1 MRKERKTMF
10 NLSEE
15 HIQLQQTFREF
26 AENEVK
32 PLAKELDETERF
44 PTETVRKMAELGMMG
59 LPIPEEYGGSG
70 IDQIGYVLAVEE
82 LSKVCATTGII
93 LSAHTSLCCWPIM
106 TFGTEE
112 QKEKYLK
119 PLASGQKLGAFALTE
134 PSAGTDASMQK
145 STAVLEGDHY
155 VLNGNKVFITNAGA
169 ADVFIVFAMTDKE
182 QGTRGIT
189 AFILER
195 DMPGFT
201 MGKPENKMGLRASST
216 CELVL
221 DNVRVPV
228 ENRLGA
234 EGKGFKIAMAT
245 LDGGRIGVGAQAVG
259 ISQGAIDEA
268 VKFTKERIQFGRRI
282 SQFQN
287 TQFTLADMQTRTD
300 AARLLVW
307 RAAAAEQ
314 AGQPYTHL
322 AAMAKLFASEAAS
335 YVTNRAVQ
343 LCGGYGYT
351 KDYPVERMMRDA
363 KVTEIYEGTSEVQRM
378 VISGWMGVK

>member
-1 MRKERKTMF
+1 MF

-106 TFGTEE
+106 TFGTEA

-216 CELVL
+216 CELVF
-221 DNVRVPV
+221 DNVHVPV

-259 ISQGAIDEA
+259 IAQGAIDEA

-300 AARLLVW
+300 AARMLVW

-314 AGQPYTHL
+314 EGQPYTHL
-322 AAMAKLFASEAAS
+322 AAMAKLFASETAS

>member
-1 MRKERKTMF
+1 MF

-15 HIQLQQTFREF
+15 HVQLQQTFREF

-44 PTETVRKMAELGMMG
+44 PTETVQKMAEMGMMG
-59 LPIPEEYGGSG
+59 LPIPEELGGSG
-70 IDQIGYVLAVEE
+70 VDQLGYVLAVEE

-155 VLNGNKVFITNAGA
+155 ILNGNKVFITNAGA

-216 CELVL
+216 CELVF
-221 DNVRVPV
+221 DNVHVPV

-259 ISQGAIDEA
+259 IAQGAIDEA
-268 VKFTKERIQFGRRI
+268 VKFTRERIQFGRRI

-300 AARLLVW
+300 AARMLVW

-314 AGQPYTHL
+314 EGRPYTHL
-322 AAMAKLFASEAAS
+322 AAMAKLFASETAS

>member
-1 MRKERKTMF
+1 MF

-44 PTETVRKMAELGMMG
+44 PTETVQKMAEMGMMG
-59 LPIPEEYGGSG
+59 LPIPEELGGSG
-70 IDQIGYVLAVEE
+70 VDQLGYVLAVEE

-145 STAVLEGDHY
+145 STAVLDGDHY
-155 VLNGNKVFITNAGA
+155 ILNGNKVFITNAGA

-216 CELVL
+216 CELVF

-259 ISQGAIDEA
+259 IAQGAIDEA

-300 AARLLVW
+300 AARMLVW

-314 AGQPYTHL
+314 EGQPYTHL
-322 AAMAKLFASEAAS
+322 AAMAKLFASETAS

-363 KVTEIYEGTSEVQRM
+363 KVTEIYEGTSEVPRM